1 MGIVAKQGLYNS
13 IWQYLGILLGYVNT
27 VLLFPIFLAP
37 EEFGLTRVIWSAAT
51 LSTTFALS
59 GVQGALL
66 KFYPKFKQ
74 SQENAKRFIATTFIM
89 MLVGLTLM
97 LCLIFIFKPQINDWF
112 RDNSELFPQ
121 YFELMPL
128 MFIYNGLFVYF
139 ENYLRV
145 HLRTSVP
152 TFFRAVLLRLFWMLL
167 ITLVYLKIID
177 FDVFIYWYV
186 HVLGITLIIL
196 IGYAYPLFTKEFQF
210 SFIPK
215 KEFKPVLNFAF
226 YAILGAGSGYLA
238 NYIDVIMVGGMIDL
252 KSAAVYSVAFYIS
265 SVISVPLNAISK
277 VTTPIVSQLWK
288 ENNIEKLNR
297 LYKQTSNSML
307 LISLWI
313 FLGIWSNIDNLFQ
326 ILPPEYAEGKWVIL
340 FIALAKLYDASFGI
354 NAQIIQFS
362 EKFRWMLYFNVVMAV
377 VVLITNIMLI
387 PVWGVTGAAFATFI
401 SVLTLNTARLI
412 FLKMQYGLFPFS
424 ANELKILI
432 IGSITFAVQYFLPQW
447 SLITDIIIRSGV
459 ISVVYFVMAYLLK
472 TTPELNKF
480 IAKHLNLKH

>member
-1 MGIVAKQGLYNS
+1 
-13 IWQYLGILLGYVNT
+13 
-27 VLLFPIFLAP
+27 
-37 EEFGLTRVIWSAAT
+37 
-51 LSTTFALS
+51 
-59 GVQGALL
+59 
-66 KFYPKFKQ
+66 
-74 SQENAKRFIATTFIM
+74 
-89 MLVGLTLM
+89 
-97 LCLIFIFKPQINDWF
+97 
-112 RDNSELFPQ
+112 
-121 YFELMPL
+121 
-128 MFIYNGLFVYF
+128 VYF